1 MQAVFYRWRIAAC
14 MRAWRRVVLV
24 LACLL
29 AAPAGASTTT
39 AHDEALVIALQAGT
53 IEDLDDGSRSNVDQ
67 LPARRTLAQ
76 RHYRRFRLA
85 LRLDLPDPA
94 AAPLW
99 ALYFVSLNDGGRVA
113 VNGIVVGEVPTSTR
127 SQALLHVRPFTFV
140 VSPGLLRRGANEV
153 TVEWTSH
160 DTLQHLAPAF
170 FGPADTLRAAYE
182 RRLFWQNTMAR
193 VGFDLAIVSAAILL
207 GIHAMRREERRYLL
221 MGITSL
227 GWAVVCVA
235 YFLPP
240 MPAPLYPWWHALRLA
255 GIAVTACATWL
266 FLAGEAGTARRG
278 FGALCIA
285 WAALGPLGHL
295 LNLWLRDAIY
305 QPTFETAW
313 GVSLLLLGIYPIA
326 LLLRALLRTW
336 DWRQAV
342 FLLAAAA
349 GLLAGVA
356 DVSMAGSGNS
366 LLGNTGY
373 VTQATSPIWFSAI
386 VLVLVRDFAGFFTQ
400 QRRQQQELAWRLREQ
415 QIELQRLHAGAQQR
429 ERERAALQERQRIM
443 QDIHDGLGSQLV
455 SSLALAE
462 RGALGAAQTSALL
475 RDCIDDL
482 RLAIDSLAEGDDS
495 FAVML
500 GNLRFRMA
508 PRLRAA
514 GMVLQ
519 WNSAGLADAHLPVAS
534 QALPLLRILQE
545 CLGNAIRHSRA
556 SEIRV
561 TVASDAQHLRLQ
573 VADNG
578 QGFDPT
584 TVPRGKGLGGME
596 KRARAL
602 GADFVVE
609 AHPGAGTTLALS
621 LPWQAAGAAG
631 G

>member
-1 MQAVFYRWRIAAC
+1 MQAVPSWWRWAAC
-14 MRAWRRVVLV
+14 SSAWRGFAL
-24 LACLL
+24 LMAGLL
-29 AAPAGASTTT
+29 AVASGEAAT
-39 AHDEALVIALQAGT
+39 ATPDEALVLPLQSGT
-53 IEDLDDGSRSNVDQ
+53 LEDLDDGSRSAIDE
-67 LPARRTLAQ
+67 LPTRRTLAQ
-76 RHYRRFRLA
+76 RHHRHFRLS

-113 VNGIVVGEVPTSTR
+113 VNGTVVGEVPTATR
-127 SQALLHVRPFTFV
+127 SEAVLHVRPFFFV
-140 VSPGLLRRGANEV
+140 VSPRLLRQGANAV

-170 FGPADTLRAAYE
+170 LGPAETVRAAYE
-182 RRLFWQNTMAR
+182 RRLFWQNTMAG

-227 GWAVVCVA
+227 GWAVICVA

-240 MPAPLYPWWHALRLA
+240 MPAPLYPYWHALRLV
-255 GIAVTACATWL
+255 GIAVTPCATWL
-266 FLAGEAGTARRG
+266 FLAGEAGTARHG
-278 FGALCIA
+278 FGPLCIA
-285 WAALGPLGHL
+285 WAAVGPLEHL
-295 LNLWLRDAIY
+295 LHLWLRDAIY
-305 QPTFETAW
+305 APTFETAW
-313 GVSLLLLGIYPIA
+313 GVSLLLLGLYPIT
-326 LLLRALLRTW
+326 LLLRALLHAW
-336 DWRQAV
+336 DWRQAL
-342 FLLAAAA
+342 FLLAAVA

-356 DVSMAGSGNS
+356 DVGLAGSGS
-366 LLGNTGY
+366 SVLGNTGY

-386 VLVLVRDFAGFFTQ
+386 VLVLVRDFAGFFAQ

-462 RGALGAAQTSALL
+462 RGALGADQTSALL

-482 RLAIDSLAEGDDS
+482 RLAIDSLAEDDDS

-514 GMVLQ
+514 GRALQ
-519 WNSAGLADAHLPVAS
+519 WNSAGLDDAHLPTAT

-545 CLGNAIRHSRA
+545 CLSNAIRHSGA
-556 SEIRV
+556 GEIRV
-561 TVASDAQHLRLQ
+561 TLDRDAQRLRMQ
-573 VADNG
+573 VADDG
-578 QGFDPT
+578 RGFDAAA
-584 TVPRGKGLGGME
+584 VVHGKGLGGME

-602 GADFVVE
+602 GADLVVE
-609 AHPGAGTTLALS
+609 SRPGAGTTLTLQLQQPA
-621 LPWQAAGAAG
+621 
-631 G
+631 